1 MTVIRSFELPM
12 LGLLDA
18 QSIVDSARTESRI
31 LNGASKALEVTH
43 IHSESTS
50 ALPFTPSEGNLSRAA
65 IAFSSLDSTEDGL
78 LPLNALKPVFFEL
91 GSDFLPDDVEA
102 IAKELELDMCTS
114 LSFQE
119 VTDMAAYLLTNSHT
133 SSL

>member
-18 QSIVDSARTESRI
+18 HSIVDTARTESRI
-31 LNGASKALEVTH
+31 INGAGKASEVTH
-43 IHSESTS
+43 INSESTS
-50 ALPFTPSEGNLSRAA
+50 PLPFTLSGWNISRAA
-65 IAFSSLDSTEDGL
+65 IAFSALDSSEDGL
-78 LPLNALKPVFFEL
+78 LPLNILKPVLWEL
-91 GSDFLPDDVEA
+91 GSDFLSDDVEA
-102 IAKELELDMCTS
+102 IAKELGLDMCS
-114 LSFQE
+114 LLSFQE